1 MDFGSELSLYF
12 KAGYPFLYVQA
23 LEVERAVTSV
33 KTACEDFNGSGLPCQ
48 VWRNNRGWEGMT
60 QQGTWGT
67 IDPDASLDNVLD
79 TINSGG

>member
-33 KTACEDFNGSGLPCQ
+33 KTACEDFNGRGLPCQ
-48 VWRNNRGWEGMT
+48 VWRNNRGW
-60 QQGTWGT
+60 
-67 IDPDASLDNVLD
+67 
-79 TINSGG
+79 